1 MTGARLD
8 GLRAIV
14 TAGASG
20 IGRTTAEMLKNAGA
34 RVAVCDIDEMAISD
48 FRTANPDCLA
58 VSCDVANPSAVA
70 LALPA
75 MLEELG
81 GIDILMNNAGSAGP
95 TAFIE
100 EIAPEDWS
108 RTIDI
113 NLNAQFLFSRG
124 VVPAMKAQKSGLIVN
139 MSSVAGRLGFP
150 MRTPYAAAKW
160 AVVGLTQSLAME
172 LGAWNI
178 RVNAIL
184 PGSVRGE
191 RMDRVLKARAGAT
204 GRSLADIE
212 AEETAAISLGRMIE
226 PREIA
231 DLVAYLAS
239 PSGRSISGQSL
250 GVCGNTEILR

>member
-1 MTGARLD
+1 MTNGSLE
-8 GLRAIV
+8 GQRAIV

-20 IGRTTAEMLKNAGA
+20 IGRAIAETLKAGGA
-34 RVAVCDIDEMAISD
+34 RVAVCDIDEEAIAA
-48 FRTANPDCLA
+48 FRIANPDSLA
-58 VSCDVANPSAVA
+58 VPCDVADPVAVSR
-70 LALPA
+70 ALPM
-75 MLEELG
+75 MLDDLG
-81 GIDILMNNAGSAGP
+81 GFDILMNNAGSAGP
-95 TAFIE
+95 TAWVE
-100 EIAPEDWS
+100 DIAPEDWL
-108 RTIDI
+108 RTVDI
-113 NLNAQFLFSRG
+113 NLNSQFLFIRG
-124 VVPAMKAQKSGLIVN
+124 VVPTMKAQKSGLIVN

-178 RVNAIL
+178 RVNAVL

-191 RMDRVLKARAGAT
+191 RMERVLKARAAAT
-204 GRSLADIE
+204 GRALAEIE
-212 AEETAAISLGRMIE
+212 TEETAAISLGRMID

-250 GVCGNTEILR
+250 GVCGNTEVLR